1 MFLIYTLTL
10 NPALDYHLELDC
22 LKLGETNR
30 SKNEF
35 FMLGGKGINVSLMLQ
50 NFKISSIALGFLAGF
65 SGEEIAKRLQEQSF
79 RSDFVN
85 VKEGASRINVKIKAQ
100 EESEIN
106 ASGAIPSHQEIAE
119 LLGKLQTIQEDDIL
133 VLSGSLAKGMGS
145 DFYAKVMSECKAKV
159 VLDVGGEVLNLALPY
174 APFLIKPN
182 KAELEAM
189 FGKKLKDSAEVIE
202 CAKELQTRGAKNVL
216 VSLGGEGAVFLSE
229 EREVYK
235 LKVPQGKLINSV
247 GAGDS
252 MVAGFIA
259 GFLQTHNLKEAFYY
273 SVASGSASA
282 YSEGFGTQ
290 ERVIELLKQ
299 LKEEK

>member
-1 MFLIYTLTL
+1 MIYTLTL
-10 NPALDYHLELDC
+10 NPALDYHLGLDC

-30 SKNEF
+30 AKTESF
-35 FMLGGKGINVSLMLQ
+35 VLGGKGINVSLMLQ
-50 NFKISSIALGFLAGF
+50 NLGIPSIALGFLAGF
-65 SGEEIAKRLQEQSF
+65 SGEEIAKRLQKQSF
-79 RSDFVN
+79 KSDFVY
-85 VKEGASRINVKIKAQ
+85 VKEGLSRINVKIKAQ

-119 LLGKLQTIQEDDIL
+119 LLGKLQTIQESDIL

-145 DFYAKVMSECKAKV
+145 NFYAKVMSECKAQV
-159 VLDVGGEVLNLALPY
+159 VLDVGGEVLSLALPY

-189 FGKKLKDSAEVIE
+189 FGRSFESVEEVFE
-202 CAKELQTRGAKNVL
+202 CARVLQERGARNVL

-229 EREVYK
+229 EREMHK

-259 GFLQTHNLKEAFYY
+259 GYLQTHNLKEAFYY

-290 ERVIELLKQ
+290 ERVRELLKQ